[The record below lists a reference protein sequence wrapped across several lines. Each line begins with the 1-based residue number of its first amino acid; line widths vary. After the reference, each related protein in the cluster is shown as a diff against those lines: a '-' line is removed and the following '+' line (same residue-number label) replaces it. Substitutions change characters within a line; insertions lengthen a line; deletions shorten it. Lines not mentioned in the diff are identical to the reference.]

1 MEDWTEK
8 YRPKTLDEVIG
19 DAEIKKKLRK
29 WAEEWNRGIIPVKK
43 AVILHGKPGI
53 GKTSTAHALA
63 REYGWTVIELN
74 ASDVRNAEN
83 IRRIAMQGAIH
94 ETFSPSGDFLHSS
107 QGKRKLIILDEAD
120 NLFERRTK
128 EDTSSNLTDRGGKR
142 AIIETIKR
150 ANHPIILIAND
161 FRGLIKGADELRN
174 LCDIIR
180 FDERKIRL
188 MDIVN
193 YLRRIAKSENVAV
206 SNDVLISIA
215 ERCNGDIRSAVRDL
229 QTICTGRTTVGT
241 GNLNIL
247 NYRDRDHTI
256 YEILREIFRT
266 KNISSI
272 SRSIQAVDEDP
283 ENIILWIAENIP
295 NEYFD
300 IRDISAAYD
309 KVSKADVFLG
319 RARRT
324 RSFTLWRYAAD
335 LMSGGVA
342 TAKRRLYPSRTRYTF
357 PSWLLEM
364 KYSRQSRETR
374 EKVLEKLGR
383 YCHCSRRK
391 TKEFLDVFAN
401 LMKRD
406 ENLARYFREKL
417 DLSKEEMLLILEDE
431 SRVKRIFSADRT
443 SKPKG
448 EKDRVDGRM
457 MKQERLF

>member
-53 GKTSTAHALA
+53 GKTSTALALA

-128 EDTSSNLTDRGGKR
+128 EDTSSNLTDKGGKR
-142 AIIETIKR
+142 AIIETIKK
-150 ANHPIILIAND
+150 ANHPVILIAND

-174 LCDIIR
+174 LCDIIK
-180 FDERKIRL
+180 FDERKIKL

-229 QTICTGRTTVGT
+229 QTVCTGRTTVGADD
-241 GNLNIL
+241 LKIL

-272 SRSIQAVDEDP
+272 SRSIQALDEDP

-295 NEYFD
+295 NGYFD

-324 RSFTLWRYAAD
+324 RSFTLWRYAVD

-342 TAKRRLYPSRTRYTF
+342 TAKRRFYPSQSRYTF

-364 KYSRQSRETR
+364 KYSRQNRETR
-374 EKVLEKLGR
+374 EKVLEKIGR

-406 ENLARYFREKL
+406 EKLARYFREKL

-431 SRVKRIFSADRT
+431 PLVKRIFSAERS
-443 SKPKG
+443 SKPIE
-448 EKDRVDGRM
+448 EKTPPDRKVI
-457 MKQERLF
+457 KQRRLF